1 MNIGIVLD
9 RSQRTAQYSSATF
22 FHNAGMVVFIDSDHA
37 IAHNKVMVID
47 RETIITGSFNF
58 SKAAEERNAE
68 NLLIITGKPDLARA
82 YLDSIREHFHH
93 SKQYV
98 RPVAEVEPDKAS
110 VAAAVYVTPS
120 GKNTARAVG
129 TFGRMRRC
137 TA

>member
-1 MNIGIVLD
+1 
-9 RSQRTAQYSSATF
+9 
-22 FHNAGMVVFIDSDHA
+22 MVVFIDSEHA

-68 NLLIITGKPDLARA
+68 NLLIITGKPALAGA

-98 RPVAEVEPDKAS
+98 GPVAEAERDVEPDKAS
-110 VAAAVYVTPS
+110 VAAAVYVTTS
-120 GKNTARAVG
+120 GKKYHRAGCRYVRGGATTYSTKDAKARGLTPCKV
-129 TFGRMRRC
+129 C
-137 TA
+137 KP